1 MGQDVH
7 DVVIIGGGII
17 GLSTARFAARAGLDV
32 CVVERGF
39 IGGESSGRCAGGIG
53 QSHRKPVELPIAMRA
68 VEIWRELSATSD
80 LDFEYRQHGNL
91 RAAWNETDVQV
102 MTAMVERE
110 RAEGL
115 DCRWLGVE
123 ETHELAPYLAE
134 GSYLG
139 SVFTSSDGSAEP
151 YLACVAMGRSAVQHG
166 ATIYEHREVQEITA
180 RNGKITGVRTSQ
192 GSIAAGVVVNA
203 ANAWAAQ
210 INSPA
215 RPDVAMQVCRSHIVV
230 TEELPQFIGPFT
242 SCNRFGY
249 FRQSSTGNVLI
260 GFQSQPVE
268 HYARPTRYEAIETA
282 TRRIATLAPRLRNVS
297 VIRAFTG
304 FTVWSPD
311 YLPIIGRLNEAQ
323 GLILAA
329 LFSGLGFAIGP
340 AIGEMVAGLIEGK
353 PHPLLEHFDPYRF
366 VGQERPAGFS
376 SSWQG
381 I

>member
-68 VEIWRELSATSD
+68 VEIWRELSATAD
-80 LDFEYRQHGNL
+80 IDFEYRQHGNL
-91 RAAWNETDVQV
+91 RPAFNDTDVQI

-110 RAEGL
+110 RAGGL

-123 ETHELAPYLAE
+123 ETRDMAPYLAE

-139 SVFTSSDGSAEP
+139 SVHTPSDGSAEP

-166 ATIYEHREVQEITA
+166 ATIYEHREVQEIMA
-180 RNGKITGVRTSQ
+180 RNGKATGVRTPQ
-192 GSIAAGVVVNA
+192 GPIAAGIVVNA

-210 INSPA
+210 IDSPA
-215 RPDVAMQVCRSHIVV
+215 KPDVALQVCRSHILV
-230 TEELPQFIGPFT
+230 TEELPHFVGPFT

-249 FRQSSTGNVLI
+249 FRQSVTGNVLI

-268 HYARPTRYEAIETA
+268 HYEQRTKYEAIETA
-282 TRRIATLAPRLRNVS
+282 TRRISTLAPRLRNVS
-297 VIRAFTG
+297 IIRAFTG

-311 YLPIIGRLNEAQ
+311 YLPIIGRLNEAE
-323 GLILAA
+323 GLIVAA

-340 AIGEMVAGLIEGK
+340 AVGEMIAGLIQGK
-353 PHPLLEHFDPYRF
+353 PHPLLDHFDPYRF